1 MARKLQCKLATL
13 HNTSAHSGSCKRKMC
28 NNQYDNISLCSS
40 RSLQS
45 DHEECNAL
53 IPGLDPTTQ
62 RQNISHKLLEDSKGL
77 GSDFGNSSFAS
88 IPYSL
93 PAHLDYQFPIDSDTD
108 LRPAKVLTGYTREV
122 ESSLASRED
131 LQCNWGESRQA
142 SITTHDA
149 DPLQLLPPGS
159 NILIQAILSIVAII
173 IFFVYFILSSHF
185 IPNRTSSIP
194 IQ

>member
-28 NNQYDNISLCSS
+28 NNQYDNISMCSS
-40 RSLQS
+40 RSFQS
-45 DHEECNAL
+45 EHEESNAL
-53 IPGLDPTTQ
+53 IPGSDPTTQ
-62 RQNISHKLLEDSKGL
+62 KQNIQHKLQEDSKGL

-159 NILIQAILSIVAII
+159 NNLIQVILDLPYIIV
-173 IFFVYFILSSHF
+173 FCVFYSKF
-185 IPNRTSSIP
+185 
-194 IQ
+194 

>member
-108 LRPAKVLTGYTREV
+108 LRPPKALTGYTREV

-159 NILIQAILSIVAII
+159 NNLMHVILLISAII
-173 IFFVYFILSSHF
+173 TVFCVFYSKFSFF
-185 IPNRTSSIP
+185 P
-194 IQ
+194 

>member
-28 NNQYDNISLCSS
+28 NNQYDNISMCSS
-40 RSLQS
+40 RSFQS
-45 DHEECNAL
+45 DHEESNAL
-53 IPGLDPTTQ
+53 IPGSDPTTQ
-62 RQNISHKLLEDSKGL
+62 KQNIQHKLQEDSKGL

-159 NILIQAILSIVAII
+159 NILIQAILSIVAI
-173 IFFVYFILSSHF
+173 L
-185 IPNRTSSIP
+185 
-194 IQ
+194 